1 MKDMIKKIDLRFFLA
16 AIVLFAAAATTI
28 SGDLQKVIVFR
39 DVVNEMFFTFVT
51 FMTSIVCFLYSPKNI
66 SK

>member
-16 AIVLFAAAATTI
+16 AIVLFAAAVTTI
-28 SGDLQKVIVFR
+28 TGDLQKIIAFR
-39 DVVNEMFFTFVT
+39 DVVSEMFFTLIT
-51 FMTSIVCFLYSPKNI
+51 FMMSIVCFLYSPKNI